1 MNKKNPTIHK
11 KLFAFSAVVK
21 LLILLGIIV
30 GLTVYMVVAHRDILQ
45 QMSSLEG
52 VKEVFAKYQTEGI
65 LVYIL
70 AQVGQIVICIIP
82 GQWLQ
87 IGAGIAW
94 GFVGALFLSL
104 VGAAIGTAIA
114 YFLAGFLGR
123 DAMHLFFGEERVNQ
137 YVTRFNSKRA
147 MIIVFLVFLIPGL
160 PKDLCGYIAGI
171 SQMKLQPFLVISL
184 IGRCPGMIGSI
195 LIGTQAANHNW
206 TAVVVISIVFA
217 VLCGVGVAYRKRL
230 LNWIDK
236 AYDKMMK

>member
-87 IGAGIAW
+87 IGAGIVW

-123 DAMHLFFGEERVNQ
+123 DAQRD
-137 YVTRFNSKRA
+137 RKS
-147 MIIVFLVFLIPGL
+147 
-160 PKDLCGYIAGI
+160 
-171 SQMKLQPFLVISL
+171 
-184 IGRCPGMIGSI
+184 
-195 LIGTQAANHNW
+195 
-206 TAVVVISIVFA
+206 VV
-217 VLCGVGVAYRKRL
+217 
-230 LNWIDK
+230 
-236 AYDKMMK
+236 